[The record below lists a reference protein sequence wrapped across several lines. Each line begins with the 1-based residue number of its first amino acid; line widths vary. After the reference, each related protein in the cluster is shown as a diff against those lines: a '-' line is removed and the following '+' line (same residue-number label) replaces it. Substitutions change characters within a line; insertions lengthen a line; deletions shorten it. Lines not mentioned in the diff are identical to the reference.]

1 MAADQ
6 PGDDGAAE
14 TRKPSRPRF
23 TARLLFALIGAAGCL
38 LAALALEGLF
48 GLAHT
53 RQWLDDHETPVL
65 LFVHHRH
72 GEMERRLREANA
84 QSGDVEITLTWNN
97 LNDLDLHCLAP
108 TGEWINFERKVS
120 EKSGGRLD
128 VDRNMAP
135 PYTQQ
140 PVEHIYWPH
149 GRAPAG
155 RYGVYVNHYS
165 RHGSVDPTHYQVTV
179 KEYGHV
185 YRYSGQISRGDPHPA
200 GTPGKFVAE
209 FTAGRPAFELFGLPA
224 SFWVALLVIAAW
236 AAALA
241 TALRFTLLGG
251 LHLFYR
257 RVYRERLQPPPKAAR
272 TAIACAL
279 WAAFGGALAQT
290 AYALLPELPSALS
303 QQPSDFL
310 KFHPTW
316 AHVAGLAVLAAILG
330 MAVGGRVPHLK
341 RGWAFLG
348 GLAGGALAG
357 RLFTAVYFG
366 NSHNPVDLFGH
377 VLRFGESVGS
387 EIGGRLAAAT
397 IIGALIG
404 FMIALIVEVQEPPE
418 EPVVYADDVLDSMQP
433 LSLRANR
440 IGPTGKLRRA
450 GHEPANR

>member
-1 MAADQ
+1 MTPPIYPTAAGQ
-6 PGDDGAAE
+6 PGDDPAQA
-14 TRKPSRPRF
+14 RKPGRPRF

-53 RQWLDDHETPVL
+53 RQWLDNHETPVL
-65 LFVHHRH
+65 MFVHHKH

-108 TGEWINFERKVS
+108 TGEWIYFERKVS

-155 RYGVYVNHYS
+155 RYRVYVNHYS
-165 RHGSVDPTHYQVTV
+165 RHGSVDPTQYQVTV

-185 YRYSGQISRGDPHPA
+185 YHYSGSITRGDPHPA
-200 GTPGKFVAE
+200 GTPGKFVTE
-209 FTAGRPAFELFGLPA
+209 FTAGRPAFELFGQPA
-224 SFWVALLVIAAW
+224 SFWVALLVIAGW

-241 TALRFTLLGG
+241 TALRFALLGG

-257 RVYRERLQPPPKAAR
+257 RVYRERLPSQPRPAR

-290 AYALLPELPSALS
+290 AYALAPSVQATVT

-310 KFHPTW
+310 KFHPTQ
-316 AHVAGLAVLAAILG
+316 AHVAGLALLAAILG

-357 RLFTAVYFG
+357 WLFMTVYL
-366 NSHNPVDLFGH
+366 HM
-377 VLRFGESVGS
+377 GESVGS
-387 EIGGRLAAAT
+387 EIGARAAAAAM
-397 IIGALIG
+397 IGALIG
-404 FMIALIVEVQEPPE
+404 FMVALIVEEPEPPE
-418 EPVVYADDVLDSMQP
+418 EPIEYADEALDNMQP
-433 LSLRANR
+433 LSLRASR